1 MKIEELTTKIQTIV
15 KQAKELKD
23 KHTDQYSAPVNYV
36 CIFCQSEVEFEELSK
51 LAQKIGRVIKQT
63 YSGPLFL
70 IEPIETAAGKV
81 RLLKIRKP
89 DPTRPQQGDA
99 DFTVKDYQS
108 FKEKYLKLPN
118 FSLIKRPE
126 FEMIELKDLD
136 FDVLAYFSHPTLEEL
151 LGIKK

>member
-1 MKIEELTTKIQTIV
+1 MTTGNLTTKIQNIV

-23 KHTDQYSAPVNYV
+23 KHTDQYNAPVNYV
-36 CIFCQSEVEFEELSK
+36 CIFCQSEVESEELSK
-51 LAQKIGRVIKQT
+51 LAQKIGKIIKQT

-70 IEPIETAAGKV
+70 IEPVETATGKV
-81 RLLKIRKP
+81 SLLKIRRP

-108 FKEKYLKLPN
+108 FKEKYLKPPN
-118 FSLIKRPE
+118 FSLIKRSG
-126 FEMIELKDLD
+126 FEMIELKDPD

-151 LGIKK
+151 LGISK

>member
-1 MKIEELTTKIQTIV
+1 MTEELKIKIQNIV
-15 KQAKELKD
+15 KRAKELKD
-23 KHTDQYSAPVNYV
+23 KYTDQYNAPVNYV
-36 CIFCQSEVEFEELSK
+36 CIFCQNEVEFEELSK

-70 IEPIETAAGKV
+70 IEPVETAAGKV

-136 FDVLAYFSHPTLEEL
+136 LDVLAYFSYPTLEES
-151 LGIKK
+151 LGIK